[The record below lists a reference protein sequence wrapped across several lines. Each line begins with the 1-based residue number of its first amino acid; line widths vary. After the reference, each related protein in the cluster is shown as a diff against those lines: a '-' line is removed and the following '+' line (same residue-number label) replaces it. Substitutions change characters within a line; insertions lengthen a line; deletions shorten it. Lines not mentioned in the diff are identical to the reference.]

1 MENFNFD
8 EAMKR
13 LAVISETLS
22 QDDLEMDKAL
32 ALFEE
37 GLALSAQCQKKLKE
51 YETKVNE
58 LVVKHQGEQNG

>member
-1 MENFNFD
+1 MEKFNFD

-37 GLALSAQCQKKLKE
+37 GLSLSAQCQQKLKE

-58 LVVKHQGEQNG
+58 LVIKHQGDQNV